1 MKEIF
6 ILGYSEAMIA
16 MVLESLRARGHQ
28 GRVTIVCNQNPD
40 PQYPFLPAGMEVD
53 IIPDSQWKLPAAPFE
68 LIFGVGKTK
77 TRQTVFSHFEKTHG
91 IKENMFGLL
100 LHPSFILASSAS
112 LSPGLYGEPASVL
125 SPFTET
131 GFGVTINRGV
141 TIGHHSQVGEYVS
154 INPGAH
160 IAGHCRI
167 GKGVTI
173 GMGAVI
179 FDHISIGEGSVIGGG
194 SVVTRD
200 IPAGVL
206 AFGNPCTVIRSLH
219 EPS

>member
-16 MVLESLRARGHQ
+16 MVLESYWAHGHN
-28 GRVTIVCNQNPD
+28 GKATVICNQPVNPVYPYLPPGHHCLIIQEQDWKD
-40 PQYPFLPAGMEVD
+40 PGPTAEF
-53 IIPDSQWKLPAAPFE
+53 
-68 LIFGVGKTK
+68 IFGVGKTNSK
-77 TRQTVFSHFEKTHG
+77 QAVYNHFLQSHG
-91 IKENMFGLL
+91 ITRERYGRVF
-100 LHPSFILASSAS
+100 HPSFIAASSATIKT
-112 LSPGLYGEPASVL
+112 GFYGEPGSVL

-141 TIGHHSQVGEYVS
+141 TIGHHTTIGDFVS

-167 GKGVTI
+167 GHGVTI
-173 GMGAVI
+173 GMGAVV
-179 FDHISIGEGSVIGGG
+179 FDHVSIGEGSVIGGG
-194 SVVTRD
+194 SVVTKD

-206 AFGNPCTVIRSLH
+206 AYGNPCTVIRPIH
-219 EPS
+219 EKK